1 MKRKKYLILFSVLL
15 FSAFLLW
22 RASPQWINLSRE
34 QSQQEIICGNTPSV
48 GSDGCYAGDGFLYYG
63 DKKFRIDPRIQSG
76 YSSVSLLRQKGG
88 HKEMIVLYWWMD
100 TWNLDDNLKDP
111 EYSDEKSQEI
121 LNDMKIRVQ
130 NDGRFVMTY
139 AWLIDEKNNVTQIP
153 TKVEEVGHLQ
163 FHGNGIFEITGNYSA
178 DGKRLTGTGMIEHD
192 LSDFIKEETG
202 EVFTVEVLQYYN
214 KENNFYVA
222 LRPDPDKGWDSE
234 NILVVGLIFSNTKK
248 IISTELD
255 KEDRMLL
262 PDLEVL
268 GLVGDEL
275 TINWDNYV
283 KETEVIKKY
292 KIDFLKN

>member
-1 MKRKKYLILFSVLL
+1 
-15 FSAFLLW
+15 
-22 RASPQWINLSRE
+22 
-34 QSQQEIICGNTPSV
+34 
-48 GSDGCYAGDGFLYYG
+48 
-63 DKKFRIDPRIQSG
+63 
-76 YSSVSLLRQKGG
+76 
-88 HKEMIVLYWWMD
+88 
-100 TWNLDDNLKDP
+100 
-111 EYSDEKSQEI
+111 
-121 LNDMKIRVQ
+121 
-130 NDGRFVMTY
+130 
-139 AWLIDEKNNVTQIP
+139 
-153 TKVEEVGHLQ
+153 
-163 FHGNGIFEITGNYSA
+163 
-178 DGKRLTGTGMIEHD
+178 MIEHD